1 VSREELLLA
10 EDPDI
15 LAIFGHDKR
24 VFGWFCEVRH
34 RGRLVGEYPVPGD
47 GKQGTVA
54 GVLLTLVE
62 WGFVSHGALTEARG
76 WLGVIDDLSEIESP
90 EVRRAAE
97 VIITL
102 REMGAEDF

>member
-1 VSREELLLA
+1 M
-10 EDPDI
+10 
-15 LAIFGHDKR
+15 
-24 VFGWFCEVRH
+24 
-34 RGRLVGEYPVPGD
+34 
-47 GKQGTVA
+47 
-54 GVLLTLVE
+54 TLVE